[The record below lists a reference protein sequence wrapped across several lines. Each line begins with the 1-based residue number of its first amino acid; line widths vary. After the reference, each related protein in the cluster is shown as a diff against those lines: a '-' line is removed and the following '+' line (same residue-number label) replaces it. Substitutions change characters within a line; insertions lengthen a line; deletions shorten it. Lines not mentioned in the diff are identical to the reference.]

1 MIEQPSKTILGYNS
15 IIHRHSNEANS
26 FLSRYSMDV
35 VALYTQIDK
44 TIEVNAGVIVMENP
58 SGFPRNETNI
68 YLVGRQGEIIWKA
81 EKPDPYTYFSRVKL
95 NEDGETFSAYTLGG
109 HACELD
115 LKTGKLI
122 SFISFR

>member
-1 MIEQPSKTILGYNS
+1 
-15 IIHRHSNEANS
+15 
-26 FLSRYSMDV
+26 MDV

-44 TIEVNAGVIVMENP
+44 TIEINAGVIVMENP
-58 SGFPRNETNI
+58 AGFPRNETNI
-68 YLVGRQGEIIWKA
+68 YLVGRHGEVIWKA
-81 EKPDPYTYFSRVKL
+81 EKPDPYTSFSRVKL

-115 LKTGKLI
+115 LKTGKLL